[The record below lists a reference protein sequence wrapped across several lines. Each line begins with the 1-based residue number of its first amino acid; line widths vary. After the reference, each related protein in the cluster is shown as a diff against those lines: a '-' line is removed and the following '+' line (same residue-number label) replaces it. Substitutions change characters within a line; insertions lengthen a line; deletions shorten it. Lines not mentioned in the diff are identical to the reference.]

1 MNVTMTSAK
10 GKFMML
16 GYSLAIL
23 IGISLGL
30 LGGGGSILT
39 VPILVYA
46 MGMDAKL
53 SVALSLA
60 IVGATSLIG
69 SVGHY
74 RAGNLNFKVALIFG
88 PVAMLGTYF
97 GARLAVFFSGAT
109 QLIMFAVI
117 MLMASYF
124 MIRKDKNSEEN
135 AEETKNENLPY
146 LLIIAEGLVVGVIT
160 GLVGVGGGFL
170 IVPALVLLARIP
182 MKQAVGTS
190 LIIIA
195 AKSVAGFAGYL
206 NQVEVPWSFLGY
218 FILFTGAGILI
229 GTWLVKFVSAKK
241 LKIIFGYF
249 LIIMGIFIL
258 YKERA
263 KLGLAATN
271 EPTSIVRTYA

>member
-1 MNVTMTSAK
+1 ML
-10 GKFMML
+10 L

-69 SVGHY
+69 SVTHY
-74 RAGNLNFKVALIFG
+74 RAGNLNFKIALVFG
-88 PVAMLGTYF
+88 PVAMFGTYL
-97 GARLAVFFSGAT
+97 GARLAVFFSGTT

-117 MLMASYF
+117 MLLASYF
-124 MIRKDKNSEEN
+124 MIRKDKKSNEQDGESN
-135 AEETKNENLPY
+135 KAEKLPY

-195 AKSVAGFAGYL
+195 AKSFAGFMGYL
-206 NQVEVPWSFLGY
+206 NQVDVPWDFLGL

-229 GTWLVKFVSAKK
+229 GTWLVKFVSANK
-241 LKIIFGYF
+241 LKVIFGYF

-263 KLGLAATN
+263 KLGLAN
-271 EPTSIVRTYA
+271 VEEPTSIVRIYA